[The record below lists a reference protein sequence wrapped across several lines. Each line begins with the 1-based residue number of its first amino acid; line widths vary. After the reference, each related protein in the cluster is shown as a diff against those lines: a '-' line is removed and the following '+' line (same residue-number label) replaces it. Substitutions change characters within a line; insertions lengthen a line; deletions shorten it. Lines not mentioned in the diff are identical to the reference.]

1 MTLERKFDVLL
12 EILSSEQQML
22 QRADQK
28 AFTLLSILG
37 AFSIFFIVHY
47 TKIPPTLLSLIL
59 IFLYF
64 LFFLFTII
72 NLVLVVVPRVKERKP
87 ETPGKREIAPIF
99 FGGIIQYKTPE
110 EYAEKLGILLDN
122 PDATYETFAR
132 SVYSI
137 SRINSF
143 KNKHLRYGIICFV
156 TSVFLEFI
164 VIVSLYFNLLI
175 QNVR

>member
-1 MTLERKFDVLL
+1 MALERKLDVLL

-47 TKIPPTLLSLIL
+47 TKIPPTPLSFII
-59 IFLYF
+59 IFFYF

-72 NLVLVVVPRVKERKP
+72 NMVLVVIPRVKERKP
-87 ETPGKREIAPIF
+87 EIPGKRETAPIF
-99 FGGIIQYKTPE
+99 FGGIIQYQSPE
-110 EYAEKLGILLDN
+110 EYAEKLGILLEN
-122 PDATYETFAR
+122 ADATYETFAR

-156 TSVFLEFI
+156 TSVALEFI
-164 VIVSLYFNLLI
+164 VIVSLYLNLLI
-175 QNVR
+175 ESVK